1 MYYILENK
9 DYTIK
14 LFWTALAV
22 AVNADDVRG
31 SVSRLSS
38 VQEQSPRGF
47 HGTSCRNHSRLTV
60 FKPLIWLI
68 LD

>member
-22 AVNADDVRG
+22 AVNADDIRG
-31 SVSRLSS
+31 SASRLAVSRNKALVGSMEQVAEIIPVWQYLS
-38 VQEQSPRGF
+38 PWYG
-47 HGTSCRNHSRLTV
+47 
-60 FKPLIWLI
+60 
-68 LD
+68 

>member
-31 SVSRLSS
+31 SASRISS
-38 VQEQSPRGF
+38 VQE
-47 HGTSCRNHSRLTV
+47 T
-60 FKPLIWLI
+60 KPSWVPWNKLQKSFQF
-68 LD
+68 DSV